1 MTKDETVRLLDW
13 LTNIY
18 PRQYSPNMTQ
28 RRREDLLDAF
38 YESFRKN
45 SIAEIMDACKEILR
59 EEDDAPTVKSIRSQI
74 RARQDSVRSGSKP
87 PVNLDG
93 LPDDHPYRGCYYH
106 EEALEAYMN
115 DMHAGKLGGRRFRDY
130 CKMYPEIKWR
140 PWSSV
145 ELNRDRIDEPDG
157 CWHYVAERGFK
168 GWTINEKGFCVP
180 K

>member
-38 YESFRKN
+38 YEAFTRYGL
-45 SIAEIMDACKEILR
+45 ADIMAACKEILK
-59 EEDDAPTVKSIRSQI
+59 EDDDAPTVKSIMSLI
-74 RARQDSVRSGSKP
+74 RAKKNDARSGSKP

-106 EEALEAYMN
+106 EEALEAYME
-115 DMHAGKLGGRRFRDY
+115 DMKTGNLSGRRFRDY
-130 CKMYPEIKWR
+130 CKMYPETKWR
-140 PWSSV
+140 PWSSI
-145 ELNRDRIDEPDG
+145 ELNRDRLEG
-157 CWHYVAERGFK
+157 GEWSYVMTRGFR
-168 GWTINEKGFCVP
+168 GWTVNEHGFCVP